1 MNTSKVDFKQKILI
15 FLFITILLSFSKLFA
30 FENKILFKI
39 NNEIITTVDIAEEI
53 NYLTAINKKISELNR
68 DKIINIAKKYIIKE
82 KLKVIELQKNYQIF
96 NVNEKELNVLTTNIS
111 KKIGI
116 SDLNEF
122 KKYLN
127 ERKIDIKKVER
138 KITIER
144 NWNQMIYEKYF
155 NQIKIDKDKIENQL
169 KNKKLKSYLIS
180 EIVFRAK
187 DKADLKNKLKVIK
200 KTIEDEGFEAA
211 AIIHSISDSS
221 QSGGNIG
228 WIEENSFS
236 KIILENIS
244 QISIGKFTNPISI
257 PGGFIILKVNDF
269 KNEKVDLNIQ
279 EETNRII
286 NVKVNNQLSQFSNIY
301 LNKIKNDVLINER

>member
-68 DKIINIAKKYIIKE
+68 DKIINIAKNSIIKE

-244 QISIGKFTNPISI
+244 QIS
-257 PGGFIILKVNDF
+257 
-269 KNEKVDLNIQ
+269 
-279 EETNRII
+279 
-286 NVKVNNQLSQFSNIY
+286 
-301 LNKIKNDVLINER
+301 

>member
-1 MNTSKVDFKQKILI
+1 
-15 FLFITILLSFSKLFA
+15 
-30 FENKILFKI
+30 
-39 NNEIITTVDIAEEI
+39 
-53 NYLTAINKKISELNR
+53 
-68 DKIINIAKKYIIKE
+68 
-82 KLKVIELQKNYQIF
+82 
-96 NVNEKELNVLTTNIS
+96 
-111 KKIGI
+111 
-116 SDLNEF
+116 
-122 KKYLN
+122 
-127 ERKIDIKKVER
+127 
-138 KITIER
+138 
-144 NWNQMIYEKYF
+144 MIYEKYF